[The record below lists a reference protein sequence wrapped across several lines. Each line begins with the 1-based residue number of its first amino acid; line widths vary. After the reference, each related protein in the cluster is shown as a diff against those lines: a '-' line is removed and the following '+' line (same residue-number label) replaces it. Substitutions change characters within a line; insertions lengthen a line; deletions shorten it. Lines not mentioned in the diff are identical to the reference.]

1 MVKAKILIVEDS
13 ESLITFYKG
22 VLANIDVKIDTAKS
36 YAEAISKLK
45 VNDYC
50 FHVID
55 ISLDG
60 SESGL
65 DIIGKCGADPE
76 SCLILSSTLSEA
88 IIIDLVEV
96 YGVPRSLIMTKPV
109 EADKLI
115 ALVNTRI
122 NLKQPV
128 LNDQHCIIKDNVV
141 INSNNSISVEKI
153 LIANIYD
160 YICNRKIAS
169 CIFVIFSIIFM
180 NFFISYLKINAYNEI
195 YSQIEEYQE
204 YRFRHFNNGQSVSET
219 TFVNFSGFELSEL
232 YKKLEIEYPEL
243 LKTPNSKL
251 NLINSYIQRNQDYI
265 KRVQIKFYP
274 NNNYLIIVTDSDNNI
289 RQLWISDKKYLD
301 ELGVGKKLSLI
312 EIFIRSWATTF
323 R

>member
-1 MVKAKILIVEDS
+1 MAKAKILIVEDS

-36 YAEAISKLK
+36 YTEAISKLK

-76 SCLILSSTLSEA
+76 SCLILSSTLSET

-122 NLKQPV
+122 NLKQSTV
-128 LNDQHCIIKDNVV
+128 DSDHNRNND
-141 INSNNSISVEKI
+141 NNFDKTVSIEKL
-153 LIANIYD
+153 LISHIYD
-160 YICNRKIAS
+160 YICNRKIATVV
-169 CIFVIFSIIFM
+169 FVGFSIVFM
-180 NFFISYLKINAYNEI
+180 NFFLSYLKINAYNEV
-195 YSQIEEYQE
+195 YNEIEAHQE

-219 TFVNFSGFELSEL
+219 TFANFSGFELAEL
-232 YKKLEIEYPEL
+232 SKKLELEYPEL